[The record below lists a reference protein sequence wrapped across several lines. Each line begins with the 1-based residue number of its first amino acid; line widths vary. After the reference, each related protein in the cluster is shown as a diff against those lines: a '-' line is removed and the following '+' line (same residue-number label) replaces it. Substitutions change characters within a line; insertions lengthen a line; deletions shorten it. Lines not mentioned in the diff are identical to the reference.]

1 MPIRRVLLIALLLFL
16 GNISGTYATTYYSRT
31 SGGSWG
37 NSTTWSTVT
46 YGNAT
51 NTGTYPKNGD
61 IVFIGDGYHIFMNMN
76 SFCKNVTIGQSS
88 SGILEISDVATYSM
102 VISGSVLINPG
113 AKFIYNG
120 VKSRT
125 QTLTIVGNLTNNGT
139 MDMYSS
145 ATDLVN
151 VTFGGQLNSI
161 ISGAGVY
168 DFNKVTLHKST
179 LTSYYMDVQS
189 NGFENAIRQLTITYG
204 TYIHNNLGT
213 YNVNPTL
220 TFTLPAN
227 GIVQV
232 PQGQMNFSSTMDFMY
247 LEGQLAVTGGSVQV
261 GSTAGNK
268 GLRYSQNGA
277 TIPQLIVSAGN
288 LLVYGGI
295 TYKKGT
301 AALPFQFTQSNG
313 TILLNSGTNGTN
325 TEVFKV
331 TDVASSSFTMSGG
344 VIILE
349 KPSTG
354 GSAISDFAICGSAG
368 VVNATG
374 GVIQYGDGS
383 TGNGKVFNFVPYP
396 NVVQPSFQVTGPAG
410 NLIKLKTSQS
420 SSSDFKLLSLYI
432 DINKVFDIRSVSGT
446 PGDTKKM
453 TLTHEYDGIN
463 ALINNGSFTARQ
475 STVLLQAPE
484 GQWLGGS
491 VTTDFYNL
499 TINNSFGISLGL
511 NENVT
516 HALLLTN
523 GIIYTNS
530 SAMITCTS
538 TGFSNIGSSISYID
552 GPFGQ
557 VVASVA
563 VKNLNLPVGK
573 NGIYRPM
580 ILAVQHTTVA
590 SVTYTSEVWNAS
602 ARVMGYTLPATLTW
616 VSDIRYYSIDRT
628 SVANINKARLTMSYG
643 SDDIVTDYNNLRIA
657 SYNGAGGWL
666 NRGGVGSANNA
677 GNITSANFNS
687 FNRLF
692 TLANASGGT
701 NPLPEELVSFNAQKV
716 NHTSELKWTTA
727 SEKNS
732 DYFAVERSNDGVHFN
747 EIGNVKSAGNST
759 TFINYLFTDNTP
771 VNGKNYYRLK
781 QVDFDGTATYSS
793 VKMINASAV
802 SQVTFYPNPA
812 NSNSGITI
820 TTPENLSGHYT
831 IRIFDLTGRV
841 VAEQSG
847 DASEMKTIP
856 VTIENTLATGCYLL
870 QLSDSNNGI
879 WQGQLLLNQ

>member
-1 MPIRRVLLIALLLFL
+1 
-16 GNISGTYATTYYSRT
+16 
-31 SGGSWG
+31 
-37 NSTTWSTVT
+37 
-46 YGNAT
+46 
-51 NTGTYPKNGD
+51 
-61 IVFIGDGYHIFMNMN
+61 
-76 SFCKNVTIGQSS
+76 
-88 SGILEISDVATYSM
+88 
-102 VISGSVLINPG
+102 
-113 AKFIYNG
+113 
-120 VKSRT
+120 
-125 QTLTIVGNLTNNGT
+125 
-139 MDMYSS
+139 
-145 ATDLVN
+145 
-151 VTFGGQLNSI
+151 
-161 ISGAGVY
+161 
-168 DFNKVTLHKST
+168 
-179 LTSYYMDVQS
+179 
-189 NGFENAIRQLTITYG
+189 
-204 TYIHNNLGT
+204 
-213 YNVNPTL
+213 
-220 TFTLPAN
+220 
-227 GIVQV
+227 
-232 PQGQMNFSSTMDFMY
+232 
-247 LEGQLAVTGGSVQV
+247 
-261 GSTAGNK
+261 
-268 GLRYSQNGA
+268 
-277 TIPQLIVSAGN
+277 
-288 LLVYGGI
+288 
-295 TYKKGT
+295 
-301 AALPFQFTQSNG
+301 
-313 TILLNSGTNGTN
+313 
-325 TEVFKV
+325 
-331 TDVASSSFTMSGG
+331 
-344 VIILE
+344 
-349 KPSTG
+349 
-354 GSAISDFAICGSAG
+354 
-368 VVNATG
+368 
-374 GVIQYGDGS
+374 
-383 TGNGKVFNFVPYP
+383 
-396 NVVQPSFQVTGPAG
+396 
-410 NLIKLKTSQS
+410 
-420 SSSDFKLLSLYI
+420 
-432 DINKVFDIRSVSGT
+432 
-446 PGDTKKM
+446 
-453 TLTHEYDGIN
+453 
-463 ALINNGSFTARQ
+463 
-475 STVLLQAPE
+475 
-484 GQWLGGS
+484 
-491 VTTDFYNL
+491 
-499 TINNSFGISLGL
+499 
-511 NENVT
+511 
-516 HALLLTN
+516 
-523 GIIYTNS
+523 
-530 SAMITCTS
+530 MITCTS

-677 GNITSANFNS
+677 GNITSGNFNS

-701 NPLPEELVSFNAQKV
+701 NPLPVELVSFNAQKV

-812 NSNSGITI
+812 NSNSGLTI